1 MWFYSTTY
9 LLAVKAKLKA
19 VSYCFARTYS
29 VQTCLSVVSPP
40 EVIQNSELKDIF
52 EVFDSVLKKF
62 FNFTENQ
69 FTVFLNNFWK
79 WIYLRLLSHNTNPAF
94 T

>member
-1 MWFYSTTY
+1 M
-9 LLAVKAKLKA
+9 KPKLKA
-19 VSYCFARTYS
+19 VFYCFARTYN
-29 VQTCLSVVSPP
+29 VQTYLLVVSPP
-40 EVIQNSELKDIF
+40 EVIQNSELKDII

-62 FNFTENQ
+62 FKFTENQ

-79 WIYLRLLSHNTNPAF
+79 LIYLCLLSHNTNPAF